1 MFNLKLCGFLKYH
14 KKVMAKSTK
23 QQQPSDSKM
32 VSSELFILT
41 YGALVNDLISDLE
54 SPRKLI
60 VNWTKLVTIWV
71 FDLQTIFF
79 LKIHVLVDV
88 QIFVKLWSLYQKMGV
103 IAQSNQ
109 IGNVGDE
116 FSLIIDQNPLT
127 EFVEKPVEFKD
138 LCYSQVICGCIRGAL
153 EAMHMEVQVTLVADL
168 PDPTELRIKFHRILH
183 ESIPAGDEL

>member
-1 MFNLKLCGFLKYH
+1 
-14 KKVMAKSTK
+14 MAKSTK

-54 SPRKLI
+54 SPEE
-60 VNWTKLVTIWV
+60 VNRQLDKIGYNMGLRLA
-71 FDLQTIFF
+71 DDF
-79 LKIHVLVDV
+79 LSKNPRI
-88 QIFVKLWSLYQKMGV
+88 GV

-109 IGNVGDE
+109 IGNAGDE

>member
-1 MFNLKLCGFLKYH
+1 
-14 KKVMAKSTK
+14 MAKSTK

-54 SPRKLI
+54 SPEEVNRQLDKIGYNMGLRLADDFLSKNPRIGRCSDFRQVMELI
-60 VNWTKLVTIWV
+60 SKNG
-71 FDLQTIFF
+71 
-79 LKIHVLVDV
+79 LKTYL
-88 QIFVKLWSLYQKMGV
+88 GV

-116 FSLIIDQNPLT
+116 FSLVIDQNPLT